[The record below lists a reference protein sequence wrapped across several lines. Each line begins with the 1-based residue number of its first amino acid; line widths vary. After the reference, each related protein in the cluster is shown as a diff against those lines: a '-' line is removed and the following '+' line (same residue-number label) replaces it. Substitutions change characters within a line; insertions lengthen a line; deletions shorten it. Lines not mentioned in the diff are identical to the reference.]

1 MHGIVVVAA
10 SGGSGLR
17 REAPPRADRLLV
29 LDEPEPWAVGGYGH
43 NNGVQSGPLSE
54 SRSTMKR
61 FSIAL
66 GVLLSAN
73 LAHGQIPDP
82 LSGIIAI
89 P

>member
-1 MHGIVVVAA
+1 
-10 SGGSGLR
+10 
-17 REAPPRADRLLV
+17 
-29 LDEPEPWAVGGYGH
+29 
-43 NNGVQSGPLSE
+43 
-54 SRSTMKR
+54 MKR